1 MKLMGKIKKLGILLY
16 EYYNKENWTSYTKL
30 YLNIYIVSK
39 LMQEIKKTTVNKPVQ
54 SYNSSSKHFLKIFMF
69 N

>member
-1 MKLMGKIKKLGILLY
+1 MKLMEKIKKLGILLY

-39 LMQEIKKTTVNKPVQ
+39 LMQEIKKTTVNKAVQ